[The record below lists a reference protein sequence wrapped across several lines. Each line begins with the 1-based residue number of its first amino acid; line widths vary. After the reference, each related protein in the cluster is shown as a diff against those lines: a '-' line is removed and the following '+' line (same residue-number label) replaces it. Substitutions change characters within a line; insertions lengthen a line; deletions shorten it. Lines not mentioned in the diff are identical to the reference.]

1 MSPVNHSSD
10 CKEIRSEVTITWLV
24 EHGAEFYCS
33 YCGYV
38 FEKLPKL
45 PGRCPG
51 CGRKLT
57 KICMP
62 ILEPRQ
68 RIRL

>member
-1 MSPVNHSSD
+1 MNYSND
-10 CKEIRSEVTITWLV
+10 CKEVKSEVTITWLV
-24 EHGAEFYCS
+24 EHNAEFYCS

-38 FEKLPKL
+38 FDKLPQL
-45 PGRCPG
+45 PGRCPK
-51 CGRKLT
+51 CKKRLT